1 MRIVK
6 RKWLKSSMIFLIIS
20 IIALMMAA
28 TALAQG
34 PGPKPDSPMPHGMNN
49 PGPMKPEKMEMCV
62 GGEITGVAWYDGN
75 GNNRFNPNN
84 RNPRRGEH
92 YMDGAIVHLWA
103 VRNVGPEGK
112 GHAQSIRVGTFI
124 TRDGGAFK
132 FECVRP
138 GLYSLQVIPPP
149 SHVVDTLTLPHTE
162 NPTVPFEVKGGEELV
177 FAFAFKPYLEFT
189 SYPYLNEPP
198 RLDS

>member
-6 RKWLKSSMIFLIIS
+6 RKWFKSSLIFLVMI
-20 IIALMMAA
+20 IIALMMVT

-34 PGPKPDSPMPHGMNN
+34 PGPKP
-49 PGPMKPEKMEMCV
+49 PGPMKPGPMMAPMPEKCL
-62 GGEITGVAWYDGN
+62 GGEISGVAWYDGN

-103 VRNVGPEGK
+103 VRGGPHGP
-112 GHAQSIRVGTFI
+112 ASIRVDTFV
-124 TRDGGAFK
+124 TRDGGAFL

-149 SHVVDTLTLPHTE
+149 SHVVDTLTLPHIE
-162 NPTVPFEVKGGEELV
+162 NPTVPFEVKPGDELV

-198 RLDS
+198 RLNP